1 MHSGGA
7 FGADSDWHDV
17 ASKYGI
23 PDSNINHYYQKIKT
37 PRGNKEITES
47 EYTEG
52 VNHVEQ
58 ADQTLHRSD
67 NMTADRWN
75 SALPLFAR
83 NWIQVKNSDAI
94 FAIGQLDY
102 GHVNGGT
109 GWAVQMAIDA
119 GKPVHVFNLS
129 NEQWY
134 VYDREQKH
142 FVQEEVPRLTKNFAG
157 IGTRSID
164 PDIEEK
170 TKNYK
175 KPVKYVGDAKR
186 EAVLNAMDDVF
197 RKTFGKPKPK
207 S

>member
-7 FGADSDWHDV
+7 YGADSDWHDT

-23 PDSNINHYYQKIKT
+23 PEQNVNHYYQGKKT
-37 PRGNKEITES
+37 PRGNKAITQQ
-47 EYTEG
+47 EYIEG
-52 VNHVEQ
+52 INHVEQ
-58 ADQTLHRSD
+58 ADQSLHRSE
-67 NMTADRWN
+67 NMDSKRWN
-75 SALPLFAR
+75 DSLPLFAR
-83 NWIQVKNSDAI
+83 NWIQVKNSDAV
-94 FAIGQLDY
+94 FAIGQLSY
-102 GHVNGGT
+102 GKVNGGT

-134 VYDREQKH
+134 VYDKEKRV
-142 FVQEEVPRLTKNFAG
+142 FVPEETPRLTKNFAG

-170 TKNYK
+170 TKNYR

-186 EAVLNAMDDVF
+186 EAAINAMDNVF
-197 RKTFGKPKPK
+197 RKTFGKPKPQT
-207 S
+207 